1 MTGQHT
7 AGKTI
12 RLRIAATTGTTGLH
26 INAHVTRVQA
36 LPDGRY
42 RYRAE
47 ILPATVEWVDF

>member
-7 AGKTI
+7 AGHTI

-26 INAHVTRVQA
+26 INAHVTRVDA
-36 LPDGRY
+36 LPDGRH

-47 ILPATVEWVDF
+47 ILPATVEWEDW